1 MKHYLEEHNS
11 VPTWIF
17 IKIINFSTFIDFI
30 QICKPQVVNSICQL
44 YGINDKHGC
53 VSPELLISMLHWMRK
68 IRNACA
74 HNERIY
80 GVTRDN
86 GRVNQP
92 YIAFLSN
99 PKIHTRHRS
108 QKIIDIIIYLKY
120 FLNDTDYK

>member
-1 MKHYLEEHNS
+1 M
-11 VPTWIF
+11 
-17 IKIINFSTFIDFI
+17 
-30 QICKPQVVNSICQL
+30 
-44 YGINDKHGC
+44 
-53 VSPELLISMLHWMRK
+53 SPELLISMLHWMRK